1 MANTNQ
7 KRFARARKD
16 TFAKSENVRRAGI
29 QSLDT
34 LNEIDR
40 LTRIVCM
47 SPGEPPQGDVDSLK
61 RFYKTSPK
69 RSKNEP
75 YRF

>member
-7 KRFARARKD
+7 KRFARVRKD
-16 TFAKSENVRRAGI
+16 MFAKSENTRRAAA

-47 SPGEPPQGDVDSLK
+47 TPGEPPQADVDSLK
-61 RFYKTSPK
+61 RFYKASPK
-69 RSKNEP
+69 RGKNEP
-75 YRF
+75 YRL